1 MSAKPP
7 LRIVNARA
15 WTASEPAARDV
26 YTAGERIAERAA
38 PGALTVDLAGHTI
51 YPGWINAHDHLEL
64 NHYPRT
70 KFREVYANAH
80 EWGEDVNARL
90 NAEPYHSLRAYPLRD
105 RLFIGGLK
113 NLLCGATTVVHHGPP
128 HQLLYRHDFPVR
140 VLRQYG
146 WAHSLHF
153 STNAEIV
160 RSYRRTPLSWPW
172 FIHLAEGTDNTAA
185 GEYQRLKALGCVG
198 RNTVLVHGVGLTAAD
213 IADAMPRIRAL
224 VWCPTTNNYLLGK
237 TLNPALWGDKLVL
250 GSDSRLTAD
259 GDWLAEL
266 RSALCRGSADQPD
279 VFAFTA
285 RPAALL
291 GLKRAGSLAPGSYAD
306 WLAAPAFPTARR
318 DIALVVRGGV
328 PLIGDPPLMAQFPHV
343 PTVAAALDGAE
354 KRVHL
359 DLARQIHRCCLREP
373 GLIVDALPTTRRLFL
388 N

>member
-1 MSAKPP
+1 MSANPP
-7 LRIVNARA
+7 LRIANARVL
-15 WTASEPAARDV
+15 TASGPAARDI
-26 YTAGERIAERAA
+26 YTAGERIAARA
-38 PGALTVDLAGHTI
+38 GHGVLTVDLAGHTV

-80 EWGEDVNARL
+80 QWGEDVNARL
-90 NAEPYHSLRAYPLRD
+90 NAEPYRSLRAYPLRD

-128 HQLLYRHDFPVR
+128 HRLLYRRDFPVR

-146 WAHSLHF
+146 WAHSLRF
-153 STNAEIV
+153 SPEAEV
-160 RSYRRTPLSWPW
+160 ARSYRRTPPDWPW
-172 FIHLAEGTDNTAA
+172 FIHLAEGTDDTAA

-198 RNTVLVHGVGLTAAD
+198 ANTVLVHGVGLTAAD
-213 IADAMPRIRAL
+213 IADAVPRIRAL

-237 TLNPALWGDKLVL
+237 TLNPALWGNKLVL

-266 RSALCRGSADQPD
+266 RSALCCSSVDQRD
-279 VFAFTA
+279 VFAFVS

-291 GLKRAGSLAPGSYAD
+291 GLKRAGSLVPGNYAD

-328 PLIGDPPLMAQFPHV
+328 PLIGNPPLMAQFPHV
-343 PTVAAALDGAE
+343 PTVAAVLDGAE
-354 KRVHL
+354 KRIHL

-373 GLIVDALPTTRRLFL
+373 GLFVDSLPTTRRVFFS
-388 N
+388 